1 MTRTQ
6 ILDRTFVYTRECA
19 SLLLF
24 QRRFEV
30 GKVWQFYLN
39 NEIGK
44 LVKLTMIAGEISTAL
59 ITEFEDI
66 DGKGHGAKV
75 MGIAMSVS

>member
-1 MTRTQ
+1 LGRSGNF
-6 ILDRTFVYTRECA
+6 IF
-19 SLLLF
+19 
-24 QRRFEV
+24 
-30 GKVWQFYLN
+30 N

-44 LVKLTMIAGEISTAL
+44 LAKLTMIAGEISTAL